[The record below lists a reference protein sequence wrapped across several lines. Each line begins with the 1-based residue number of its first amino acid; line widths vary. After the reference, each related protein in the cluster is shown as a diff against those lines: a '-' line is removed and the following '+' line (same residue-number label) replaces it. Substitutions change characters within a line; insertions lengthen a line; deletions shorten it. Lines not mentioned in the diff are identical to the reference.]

1 MGNKNHVELDWAV
14 DGITVG
20 ARHRKDLG
28 DLDALVTS
36 IREHGLLQP
45 LTVTEEGVLVC
56 GARRLAAIK
65 QLGWRTVNVWVR
77 VGLSQRLTA
86 MMAERE
92 DQTNLKPY
100 TVTEMA
106 DLYEELK
113 TEIAADAARRKQATQ
128 FGPGGVRP
136 DRSGAAESA
145 APEDDPSSGPG
156 ESAGPLGD
164 TRSQAA
170 QILGGASYFTLDR
183 IAAIRQAAA
192 DEARPDAI
200 RQQAVDALK
209 QIEDGAAVDPLFTA
223 LRSLI
228 RIDDLEHVA
237 ADEAETGGVRDAA
250 RSGAILLR
258 KLEDTGQMSPA
269 DLDKAARAALDRVKA
284 ARTPDKPI
292 PVRAANKEKTPP
304 MRTVKW
310 FTWTWNEM
318 KDWTTQVDP
327 KLVAAGLTD
336 AQWDQFSQTI
346 DNSVTF
352 RDTVADLRNPA

>member
-1 MGNKNHVELDWAV
+1 MGTKNHVELDWAV
-14 DGITVG
+14 DAITVG

-28 DLDALVTS
+28 DLDALVAS

-45 LTVTEEGVLVC
+45 LTVTEQGVLVC

-65 QLGWRTVNVWVR
+65 ALGWRTVNVWVR
-77 VGLSQRLTA
+77 VGLSEKLTG

-100 TVTEMA
+100 TLTEMA

-113 TEIAADAARRKQATQ
+113 AEIAADAARRKQATQ

-145 APEDDPSSGPG
+145 EPEDGPNGGVG

-164 TRSQAA
+164 ARSQAA
-170 QILGGASYFTLDR
+170 QIVGGASYFTLDR
-183 IAAIRQAAA
+183 IAEIRQVAA
-192 DEARPDAI
+192 DTDRPDAI
-200 RQQAVDALK
+200 RQQAVDAIK
-209 QIEDGAAVDPLFTA
+209 QIEDGAAVDPLFTG
-223 LRSLI
+223 LRSAV

-237 ADEAETGGVRDAA
+237 VDEAEPGAVRDAA

-258 KLEDTGQMSPA
+258 KLGDTGQMSSA
-269 DLDKAARAALDRVKA
+269 ELDKAARAALDRVKA
-284 ARTPDKPI
+284 ARTPDKPA
-292 PVRAANKEKTPP
+292 PPRTANKAKTP

-318 KDWTTQVDP
+318 KDWTVQVDP

-336 AQWDQFSQTI
+336 SQWDQFCQTI
-346 DNSVTF
+346 DNSVAF
-352 RDTVADLRNPA
+352 RNTVAELRNPT